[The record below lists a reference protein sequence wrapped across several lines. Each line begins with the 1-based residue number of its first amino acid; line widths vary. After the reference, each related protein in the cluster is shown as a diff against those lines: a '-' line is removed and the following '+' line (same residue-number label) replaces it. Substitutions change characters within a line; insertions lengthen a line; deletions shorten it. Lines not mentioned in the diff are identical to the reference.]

1 MDLNVKYKPTKFV
14 GKNIKAN
21 LQELE
26 LGKEFLDL
34 TPKP

>member
-1 MDLNVKYKPTKFV
+1 MQ
-14 GKNIKAN
+14 NIQLLEGNMGEN

-34 TPKP
+34 TPNHNP